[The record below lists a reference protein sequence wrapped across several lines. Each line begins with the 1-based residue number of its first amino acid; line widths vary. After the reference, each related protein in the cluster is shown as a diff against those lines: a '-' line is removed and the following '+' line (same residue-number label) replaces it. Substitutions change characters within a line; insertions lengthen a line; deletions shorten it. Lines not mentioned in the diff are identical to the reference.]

1 MFKSAHGHILS
12 RLNDEELQLLV
23 GELQEVLGEGAKVR
37 VEYDQLMQGTWID
50 FAVVIPAPVDGV
62 ASDKFDEQRVR
73 ELAKRLAGPNGW
85 RKGSGSLVFTD
96 FGPAG
101 VGTFPDISVIDFSQ
115 NGGDATV
122 DIYGTYVDVDAE
134 SFLPYG
140 ARVEYD

>member
-1 MFKSAHGHILS
+1 MSHLS
-12 RLNDEELQLLV
+12 DEELQLLV
-23 GELQEVLGEGAKVR
+23 AELQEALGDGAEVR
-37 VEYDQLMQGTWID
+37 VHHDEFLRCSWVH

-85 RKGSGSLVFTD
+85 RKGSGKLVFTD
-96 FGPAG
+96 FGPVD
-101 VGTFPDISVIDFSQ
+101 VGTFPDISVIDFSS
-115 NGGDATV
+115 NGDATI